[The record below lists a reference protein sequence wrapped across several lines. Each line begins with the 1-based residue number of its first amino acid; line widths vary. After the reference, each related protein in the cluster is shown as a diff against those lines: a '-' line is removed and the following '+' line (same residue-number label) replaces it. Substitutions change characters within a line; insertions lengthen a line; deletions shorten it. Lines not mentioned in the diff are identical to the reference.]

1 MDTLQLGEWKLNVPI
16 LKKPSREVPDV
27 SVKGPPYFPCDWLL
41 DIPLSPA
48 MSHAHSI
55 KGGTEGLTWE

>member
-27 SVKGPPYFPCDWLL
+27 SVKG
-41 DIPLSPA
+41 
-48 MSHAHSI
+48 MSKSQSQG
-55 KGGTEGLTWE
+55 K